1 MRRSKAREAADAELR
16 ERLDS
21 LERRLDDLEDT
32 AYAALDH
39 GRLDDLAAR
48 LDDLALTSVQP
59 DDLLSARLHAA
70 RLGAELARVAGELRS
85 GIARLEAELD
95 DHLQGG
101 RGSAAAG

>member
-1 MRRSKAREAADAELR
+1 VRRSRSRDAAGDELR

-48 LDDLALTSVQP
+48 IDDLALTSVQP

-70 RLGAELARVAGELRS
+70 RLGAELARVAAELRS
-85 GIARLEAELD
+85 GIARIEADLD
-95 DHLQGG
+95 DHLQGSS
-101 RGSAAAG
+101 RGSAAG